1 MANKLS
7 DNAKIVLT
15 YLQDHDGEEFTH
27 KIIAED
33 TGLSPRS
40 VTGTLTGLQKRGFAE
55 RVAVEGSK
63 DKLVHATPEGLAFN
77 VDDDLPEN

>member
-7 DNAKIVLT
+7 DNAKTVLT

-27 KIIAED
+27 KVIAED

-40 VTGTLTGLQKRGFAE
+40 VTGTVTGLQKRGLAE
-55 RVAVEGSK
+55 RVEVEGSK
-63 DKLVHATPEGLAFN
+63 DKFIRATSDGLAFDVN
-77 VDDDLPEN
+77 GDLPEN

>member
-1 MANKLS
+1 MAKLS

-15 YLQDHDGEEFTH
+15 YLKDHDGEEFNH
-27 KIIAED
+27 KVIAED

-40 VTGTLTGLQKRGFAE
+40 VTGTVTGLQKRGFAE
-55 RVAVEGSK
+55 RIETEGK
-63 DKLVHATPEGLAFN
+63 EPNLIRATAAGLAFN